1 MKKAVVIGG
10 RGKVGSYLV
19 PMLVRAGFDV
29 DCVGRGLSEPFVKS
43 PEWDRVHIVRF
54 DRREEEFPDAL
65 VALKPDVVVDMVC
78 FTEKEML
85 RLIGAL
91 RGRVEHYLVCGSMWM
106 HGRSDAVPVRE
117 DECRDPLEEYGIE
130 KEKMDRAIAR
140 EYAERSFPGTIV
152 HPGHIVCPGDVPI
165 NPQGCK
171 SLDAFRTLREGKTL
185 YLPNFGMET
194 LHHVHAED
202 VAGVFFAAI
211 QTGKS
216 AYGEGFHA
224 VSPRA
229 VTLTGYAREAASWYG
244 KEADLAYEPYETWKA
259 RGPAED
265 AASTLT
271 HMLHSPSGSM
281 EKAKRLLDFVPKHTS
296 YEAVRECLQSFG
308 EL

>member
-1 MKKAVVIGG
+1 M
-10 RGKVGSYLV
+10 
-19 PMLVRAGFDV
+19 
-29 DCVGRGLSEPFVKS
+29 PFVKS

-91 RGRVEHYLVCGSMWM
+91 RGRIEHYLVCGSMWM

-117 DECRDPLEEYGIE
+117 DECRDPLEAYGIE

-171 SLDAFRTLREGKTL
+171 SLDAFRDPAGGEDPLPAELRHGDA
-185 YLPNFGMET
+185 P
-194 LHHVHAED
+194 
-202 VAGVFFAAI
+202 
-211 QTGKS
+211 
-216 AYGEGFHA
+216 
-224 VSPRA
+224 PRPRRGRGRRVLRGDPDREERLRRGIPRGLA
-229 VTLTGYAREAASWYG
+229 PRGDADGYAREAASWYG

-259 RGPAED
+259 RVSKED
-265 AASTLT
+265 AESALT

>member
-1 MKKAVVIGG
+1 M
-10 RGKVGSYLV
+10 
-19 PMLVRAGFDV
+19 
-29 DCVGRGLSEPFVKS
+29 
-43 PEWDRVHIVRF
+43 
-54 DRREEEFPDAL
+54 
-65 VALKPDVVVDMVC
+65 
-78 FTEKEML
+78 
-85 RLIGAL
+85 
-91 RGRVEHYLVCGSMWM
+91 
-106 HGRSDAVPVRE
+106 
-117 DECRDPLEEYGIE
+117 
-130 KEKMDRAIAR
+130 
-140 EYAERSFPGTIV
+140 

-259 RGPAED
+259 RVPAED